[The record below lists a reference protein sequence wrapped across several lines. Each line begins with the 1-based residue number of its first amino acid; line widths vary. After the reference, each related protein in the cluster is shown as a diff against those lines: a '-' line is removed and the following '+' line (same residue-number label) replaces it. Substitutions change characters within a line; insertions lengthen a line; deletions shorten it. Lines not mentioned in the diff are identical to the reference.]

1 MMGIVGVVAAF
12 VLMLLSD
19 LFKLRNKERRGALVL
34 IAGMVLLVISL
45 AVAAFSGECF
55 EVALPLRALALLLAG
70 IAMVMEV
77 TALFFS
83 LPARETYLLAGKTQL
98 QDKGMYA
105 LCRHPAA
112 LCLPVLLLSLAV
124 GLGSGGLLW
133 AGMLASFLNVLYVW
147 IQDRYVFP
155 RTIQGYRDYQKRVPF
170 LLPTPDSI
178 RAAIATRRI
187 RQG

>member
-1 MMGIVGVVAAF
+1 MMGIVGVVTAF
-12 VLMLLSD
+12 ILMFLSD
-19 LFKLRNKERRGALVL
+19 LFKLRSKDRKGAWLL
-34 IAGMVLLVISL
+34 IVGMTLLIISL
-45 AVAAFSGECF
+45 TIAAFSGEYF
-55 EVALPLRALALLLAG
+55 EVSLLVRALAFLLAG

-77 TALFFS
+77 TALFLS
-83 LPARETYLLAGKTQL
+83 LPARETYLLVDRPRL

-133 AGMLASFLNVLYVW
+133 TGILASFLNFMYVW
-147 IQDRYVFP
+147 IQDCYVFP
-155 RTIQGYRDYQKRVPF
+155 KIIPEYHDYQKRVPF

-178 RAAIATRRI
+178 WAAIATRRTK
-187 RQG
+187 QV

>member
-1 MMGIVGVVAAF
+1 MGSVGVVAAF

-19 LFKLRNKERRGALVL
+19 LFKLRNKTGKGAVLL

-45 AVAAFSGECF
+45 AIAAFSGKRF
-55 EVALPLRALALLLAG
+55 EVALPLQVLAFMLAG

-83 LPARETYLLAGKTQL
+83 LPAKETYLWAEKTQL

-112 LCLPVLLLSLAV
+112 LCLPVMLISLAV
-124 GLGSGGLLW
+124 GLGSGGLLR
-133 AGMLASFLNVLYVW
+133 AGMLASFLNFMYVW
-147 IQDRYVFP
+147 VQDCYVFP
-155 RTIQGYRDYQKRVPF
+155 RTIQGYHDYQKRVPF
-170 LLPTPDSI
+170 LLPTSASI
-178 RAAIATRRI
+178 KAAIATRRI